1 MLEKGRSREEE
12 EEEKQGDRGHQIEDA
27 DNIKIRCSKVRTNKR
42 LLKTQF
48 CFKLYK
54 LPSLAW
60 HPKEAARLLENGRN
74 REKEEEEK
82 QGDGGHRTKD
92 ADDLEI
98 CCSKV
103 QTNKRLFRTQFRFKL
118 CKLQSLGWPPKEA
131 AGSLEKGRSREEE
144 EEEGKQGDGGHRT
157 EDADNLEI
165 CCSKVQA
172 NKQTSEFSNF
182 ALNSTSY
189 HH

>member
-12 EEEKQGDRGHQIEDA
+12 EEEEKQGDGGHQIEDA
-27 DNIKIRCSKVRTNKR
+27 DTLKIRCSKVRTNKR

-82 QGDGGHRTKD
+82 QGDGGHRT
-92 ADDLEI
+92 
-98 CCSKV
+98 
-103 QTNKRLFRTQFRFKL
+103 
-118 CKLQSLGWPPKEA
+118 
-131 AGSLEKGRSREEE
+131 
-144 EEEGKQGDGGHRT
+144 
-157 EDADNLEI
+157 EDADNLKI

-182 ALNSTSY
+182 ASNSTSY